1 MARGTEV
8 VTIVRSDNIAGM
20 MGRTGQV
27 GRWMGRRAQEITLK
41 SRLEVKSRSGVLAAS
56 IHSTGVHHD
65 LPFHAHFDT
74 RAEAHYALYVHEGTI
89 MVAPITSNRPVDRN
103 GRVPGKMSVPR
114 YKGAGFDR
122 VYREKVAGQRAN
134 AFLTKGMAKALKN
147 EVGSGVLLLPR

>member
-8 VTIVRSDNIAGM
+8 ITVVRSDNIAGM

-27 GRWMGRRAQEITLK
+27 GRWMGRRSQQITLD
-41 SRLEVKSRSGVLAAS
+41 SRHFVKSRSGFLAAS

-89 MVAPITSNRPVDRN
+89 MVAPIRSKRPFDRN
-103 GRVPGKMSVPR
+103 GRPPGKMSVPK
-114 YKGAGFDR
+114 YKGATFER
-122 VYREKVAGQRAN
+122 TYRKQVAGQPDN
-134 AFLTKGMAKALKN
+134 AFLVKGMAKALKN
-147 EVGSGVLLLPR
+147 EVGSATLFIPR